1 VVFIVWVV
9 TSVVVVVLWVV
20 APVVAAVVVVVLW
33 VVAVVMV
40 VVAAVVCASFAQPV
54 DGQPGR
60 DRPYPALKGSKMSR
74 LASEKP
80 MRGALITLLPVAV
93 ALLACGYDNDS
104 ETMAAPAA
112 GGAGGG
118 STGEIAEAAIDTGAA
133 LASVAGQGAGTLV
146 GYEGAGKWHLNLTC
160 DTAISS
166 ERCHWDIFIEP
177 LDGARIRNVS
187 HEGLD
192 GEDAFDWDGEA
203 ARLIALT
210 GTDNDA
216 LVLETDPGKGLRID
230 VLLDDAPGN
239 EFIYW
244 IGGGAIHRGAPTNP
258 IDLVPTEP

>member
-1 VVFIVWVV
+1 VVFIVR
-9 TSVVVVVLWVV
+9 
-20 APVVAAVVVVVLW
+20 VVAAVVLVVFR
-33 VVAVVMV
+33 VVAV
-40 VVAAVVCASFAQPV
+40 VVAAVVLVVLRVVAVVVVVVAAVVSFAQPV
-54 DGQPGR
+54 DGQPWG
-60 DRPYPALKGSKMSR
+60 RPYPALKGWKMSR

-93 ALLACGYDNDS
+93 ALLACGYDNDG
-104 ETMAAPAA
+104 ETMSGPAA

-118 STGEIAEAAIDTGAA
+118 PSGEIAQAAIDTGAA

-146 GYEGAGKWHLNLTC
+146 EYEGAGKWRVHLAC
-160 DTAISS
+160 DTALSS
-166 ERCHWDIFIEP
+166 ERCLWDIFIQP

-187 HEGLD
+187 QEGLD
-192 GEDAFDWDGEA
+192 GEDAFDWDGEG
-203 ARLIALT
+203 ARLIAVT
-210 GTDNDA
+210 GNDSDG
-216 LVLETDPGKGLRID
+216 LVLETDPGAGLRVD